1 MDSIER
7 MQKVMA
13 LIEAHPEGI
22 CGHALADG
30 CGVPWGTMKQD
41 LKMLVSSSENTI
53 PLYTDHDEGND
64 ESDEGLF
71 LPGVKW
77 FIAAARKCYTPVHLN
92 VREAVGVLATLDFLQ
107 EDEAVKEA
115 LRQKIL
121 SGFDLGEEE
130 TYRYIKGE
138 LAPLEPIQG
147 KTFPIIENAIR
158 TNKRLMISFN
168 GRKIAVDPLGIV
180 YYSRLRYW
188 YLATRQGDIIKTY
201 HLNNIQEVHETNETF
216 VYPAGFSLKTWFGPR
231 WGMEYGDL
239 IGVKVRFLNRA
250 QTWAKVRKDVAH
262 RTSEL
267 TELEDGSLLF
277 QDSIIGV
284 NEFITWILGF
294 GSAAEILE
302 PRELRTLILERVRE
316 TLGNYTEVRETR
328 SSAMHSSCQTRALNP

>member
-1 MDSIER
+1 MGVKLVDSIER

-22 CGHALADG
+22 CGRALAEG

-41 LKMLVSSSENTI
+41 LKVLVSSSEATI
-53 PLYTDHDEGND
+53 PIYTDRDEGND
-64 ESDEGLF
+64 DREEDLF
-71 LPGVKW
+71 LPDVKW
-77 FIAAARKCYTPVHLN
+77 FMTATRKCYTPVHLN

-107 EDEAVKEA
+107 EDDVVKEG

-138 LAPLEPIQG
+138 LAPLKPIQG

-158 TNKRLMISFN
+158 TNRRLVILFN
-168 GRKIAVDPLGIV
+168 GRNITVDPLGIV

-188 YLATRQGDIIKTY
+188 YLAARQGEVIKTY
-201 HLNNIQEVHETNETF
+201 HLNNVQEVHETKESF
-216 VYPAGFSLKTWFGPR
+216 VYPKGFSLKTWLGPR

-239 IGVKVRFLNRA
+239 ISVKVRFLNRS

-262 RTSEL
+262 RTSSVL
-267 TELEDGSLLF
+267 TELEDGALLF
-277 QDSIIGV
+277 QDRIIGV
-284 NEFITWILGF
+284 NEFVTWILGF

-302 PRELRTLILERVRE
+302 PLELRTLILQRVRE
-316 TLGNYTEVRETR
+316 TLGNYN
-328 SSAMHSSCQTRALNP
+328 A